1 MFRRGSGP
9 DDDGAAGWVNVGATP
24 LSMTSAEQSASGRA
38 PASGRRT
45 AASRL
50 LDPAAWHVVVEA
62 ESARCHR
69 YGRVSTLVL
78 VEIVGVRS
86 RSADARS
93 AASSIVAAAL
103 DRESRTSDF
112 VAGLADERFGVLLT
126 ETGEIAAINFV
137 ERMRDPVDD
146 QLQSVVPGARVGVG
160 WAEISSSR
168 DGRRALDHAF
178 GRLLGDVG
186 ADADRTLDG
195 RTDEPPDRE
204 GPATSTDDAGPLLDL
219 AQFREHIEAPRG
231 GGRHD
236 PYWEL
241 EGQAVRRRRKA
252 RRAIRATVRVL
263 GAVILAMLLARLA
276 QVDASAVLVGPHRPL
291 VFVASAADAVACCLV
306 FAHQARRPRGFVA
319 LTRPATR

>member
-1 MFRRGSGP
+1 
-9 DDDGAAGWVNVGATP
+9 
-24 LSMTSAEQSASGRA
+24 LTSAERSVRGHGTRSAGRA
-38 PASGRRT
+38 V
-45 AASRL
+45 ASRL
-50 LDPAAWHVVVEA
+50 LDLPAWHVVVEA
-62 ESARCHR
+62 ESARCRR

-86 RSADARS
+86 PSADTRS
-93 AASSIVAAAL
+93 AASLIVATGV
-103 DRESRTSDF
+103 DHESRTSDF

-137 ERMRDPVDD
+137 ERMRDAVDG
-146 QLQSVVPGARVGVG
+146 QLQSVAPGARVAVG
-160 WAEISSSR
+160 WAEISTSR

-186 ADADRTLDG
+186 ADADGTVDG
-195 RTDEPPDRE
+195 RTDEPPDGE
-204 GPATSTDDAGPLLDL
+204 APATSTDDAEPLIDL

-241 EGQAVRRRRKA
+241 EGQAVRRRRQA

-263 GAVILAMLLARLA
+263 GAVILAMLLVRLA

-306 FAHQARRPRGFVA
+306 FAHQARRTRGFMA
-319 LTRPATR
+319 LTRPTMR